1 MTDSR
6 FGKRA
11 VHLLDDLEE
20 AKEVVIAD
28 RRGKV
33 GIGIFLKRE
42 ESWQRSM
49 DASFGR
55 RIPALRIL

>member
-6 FGKRA
+6 FSKRA
-11 VHLLDDLEE
+11 VQLLDYLEE
-20 AKEVVIAD
+20 AKGFIIAE
-28 RRGKV
+28 RRGKIRV
-33 GIGIFLKRE
+33 GIFLKRE

-55 RIPALRIL
+55 